1 MAEKDKEAYSEMTV
15 AELKKI
21 LKSKKLP
28 ISGSKKK
35 LIERLTDKNWKKKHE
50 LKKMKKYGL
59 YTSLSSRIWEKYDL
73 EIIFLIFLSPI
84 FVILLW
90 FSYSVTVS
98 EEGWSRFGWDDL
110 VELLRVFGGGVLI
123 ILLVIVPMVIV
134 AIGLDNVLDSF
145 KQSKNGQSFTLI
157 YIVSFLIPIA
167 GIIIGAIYLTNKDK
181 QIREAGIMSLIIG
194 ILSIL
199 FYWFVVTI
207 TIFYLFS

>member
-28 ISGSKKK
+28 ISGSKKE

-50 LKKMKKYGL
+50 FKKMKKYEL
-59 YTSLSSRIWEKYDL
+59 YTSLSSRIWEKYNL
-73 EIIFLIFLSPI
+73 EIVFLSPI

-90 FSYSVTVS
+90 FTYSVTVS
-98 EEGWSRFGWDDL
+98 EKGWSQFGWDDL
-110 VELLRVFGGGVLI
+110 VELLRMFGGLVLI
-123 ILLVIVPMVIV
+123 CLIFIVPMVIV

>member
-28 ISGSKKK
+28 ISGSKKE

-59 YTSLSSRIWEKYDL
+59 YPSLSSRIWEKYNL
-73 EIIFLIFLSPI
+73 EIVFLSPI

-90 FSYSVTVS
+90 FTYSVTVS
-98 EEGWSRFGWDDL
+98 EKGWSQFGWDDL
-110 VELLRVFGGGVLI
+110 VELLRMFGGLVLI
-123 ILLVIVPMVIV
+123 CLIFIVPMVIV

>member
-59 YTSLSSRIWEKYDL
+59 YTSLSSRIWEKYNL
-73 EIIFLIFLSPI
+73 EIVFLSPI

-90 FSYSVTVS
+90 FTYSVTVS
-98 EEGWSRFGWDDL
+98 EKGWSQFGWDDL
-110 VELLRVFGGGVLI
+110 VELLRMFGGLVLI
-123 ILLVIVPMVIV
+123 CLIFIVPMVIV

>member
-1 MAEKDKEAYSEMTV
+1 M
-15 AELKKI
+15 
-21 LKSKKLP
+21 
-28 ISGSKKK
+28 
-35 LIERLTDKNWKKKHE
+35 
-50 LKKMKKYGL
+50 
-59 YTSLSSRIWEKYDL
+59 
-73 EIIFLIFLSPI
+73 EIVFLSPF

-98 EEGWSRFGWDDL
+98 EKGWSQLGWDDL
-110 VELLRVFGGGVLI
+110 VELLRVFGGLVLI
-123 ILLVIVPMVIV
+123 CLIFIVPMVIV

-194 ILSIL
+194 ILSIFIL
-199 FYWFVVTI
+199 PAIIFVM
-207 TIFYLFS
+207 

>member
-28 ISGSKKK
+28 ISGSKKE

-59 YTSLSSRIWEKYDL
+59 YPSLSSRIWEKYNL
-73 EIIFLIFLSPI
+73 EIVFLSPI
-84 FVILLW
+84 VILLW

-98 EEGWSRFGWDDL
+98 EEGWSQFGWDDL
-110 VELLRVFGGGVLI
+110 VELLRVFGGLVLI
-123 ILLVIVPMVIV
+123 CLIFIVPMVIV

-145 KQSKNGQSFTLI
+145 KQSKNGQSFTII
-157 YIVSFLIPIA
+157 YIASFIIPIA

-194 ILSIL
+194 LSSIL
-199 FYWFVVTI
+199 FYWFFVAI
-207 TIFYLFS
+207 TIFNL

>member
-28 ISGSKKK
+28 ISGSKKE

-59 YTSLSSRIWEKYDL
+59 YPSLSSRIWEKYNL
-73 EIIFLIFLSPI
+73 EIVFLSPI
-84 FVILLW
+84 VILLW

-98 EEGWSRFGWDDL
+98 EEGWSQFGWDDL
-110 VELLRVFGGGVLI
+110 VELLRVFGGLVLI
-123 ILLVIVPMVIV
+123 CLIFIVPMVIV

-145 KQSKNGQSFTLI
+145 KQSKNGQSFTII
-157 YIVSFLIPIA
+157 YIASFIIPIA

>member
-28 ISGSKKK
+28 ISGSKKE

-59 YTSLSSRIWEKYDL
+59 YPSLSSRIWEKYDL

-98 EEGWSRFGWDDL
+98 EEGWSQFGWDDL
-110 VELLRVFGGGVLI
+110 VELLRVFGGLVLI
-123 ILLVIVPMVIV
+123 CLIFIVPMVIV

-145 KQSKNGQSFTLI
+145 KQSKNGQSFTII
-157 YIVSFLIPIA
+157 YIASFIIPIA